1 MMKGKRFSERGQII
15 FPVLGLFIVL
25 ILALTLVIDF
35 GRFFLLRSRVRT
47 IADTA
52 ALAGAGALDIRQSTT
67 GDFAV
72 NASWARD
79 RSQEVYQQTLARNPR
94 DTWMAISLEEVSVDG
109 PMVTVTVTGT
119 CEAIWGGLFGI
130 HHFSTSVTSAARAA
144 VGITTE
150 H

>member
-1 MMKGKRFSERGQII
+1 MRSKRLPERGQII
-15 FPVLGLFIVL
+15 FPILGLFIVL

-67 GDFAV
+67 GDFTV
-72 NASWARD
+72 NTMWARE
-79 RSQEVYQQTLARNPR
+79 RTQEVYQQTLSLNPK
-94 DTWMAISLEEVSVDG
+94 DAWMSINLESVVVNG
-109 PMVTVTVTGT
+109 QMVTVTVSGT

-130 HHFSTSVTSAARAA
+130 NNFSTSVISSARAA

>member
-1 MMKGKRFSERGQII
+1 MRSKRFSERGQII
-15 FPVLGLFIVL
+15 FPILGLFIVL

-67 GDFAV
+67 GDFSL
-72 NASWARD
+72 NAIWARE
-79 RSQEVYQQTLARNPR
+79 RSQEVYQQTLSRNPK
-94 DTWMAISLEEVSVDG
+94 DAWMSINLESVSVDG
-109 PMVTVTVTGT
+109 LLVTVKVSGT

-130 HHFSTSVTSAARAA
+130 TNFSTSVISSARAA